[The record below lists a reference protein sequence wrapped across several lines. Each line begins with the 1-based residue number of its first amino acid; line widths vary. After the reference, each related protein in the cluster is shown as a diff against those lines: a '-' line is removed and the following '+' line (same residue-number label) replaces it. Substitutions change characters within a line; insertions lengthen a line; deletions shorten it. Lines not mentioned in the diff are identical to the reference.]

1 MNKRMM
7 KMALV
12 SAILV
17 ALFWGAWQIL
27 TGHVPVQTLRI
38 GRLTLSMSRWWDVP
52 FAAIWATILVGLFTH
67 PKIRSDQDAV
77 IDLVVS
83 LAAGLGFGLAAGL
96 AAGRALLTK
105 WTGHDE
111 IKLAN

>member
-1 MNKRMM
+1 
-7 KMALV
+7 MALV

-27 TGHVPVQTLRI
+27 TGHVPVQTLQI
-38 GRLTLSMSRWWDVP
+38 GGLTVLSMSRWWDVP

-77 IDLVVS
+77 IGLVV
-83 LAAGLGFGLAAGL
+83 GLAAGL